1 MASMWRRAMHYL
13 GLGPD
18 DEYDDD
24 LGYGYDE
31 PAAERP
37 APAAAAQRPDPRPAP
52 PRPAPPRPVVGGEPA
67 RPVASVTGVP
77 ETAAV
82 RPLPVSPA
90 GRDVAARTSGSVRAV
105 AVSPKVHPV
114 APEGFNDAQQVGD
127 RFKAG
132 QPVLMDLAGVDRDLA
147 RRLIDFCSGLCY
159 GLGGQMER
167 LAGQSYLITPAGAEV
182 PADERRRLAAD
193 SGD

>member
-31 PAAERP
+31 SAPERP
-37 APAAAAQRPDPRPAP
+37 EQRAVPTRAV
-52 PRPAPPRPVVGGEPA
+52 PPRPVVGGEPA
-67 RPVASVTGVP
+67 RPVGSVTGIP

-82 RPLPVSPA
+82 RPLPVTPA
-90 GRDVAARTSGSVRAV
+90 GREPVARTSGSVRAV

-114 APEGFNDAQQVGD
+114 APAGFNDAQEVGD

-193 SGD
+193 AGA